1 MKITKEQLK
10 KLIVEELREMERVP
24 VPLNDPFGSDQTKEI
39 KSHLRALKKIF
50 DEVGLK
56 SVPDEMKRGLSK
68 IRTALDD
75 IPGLKEELEEITGE
89 GYIKRYTAAKA
100 SKGRNLI
107 GRNNFIL
114 LMKPNGETLSDLR
127 YYRIQS
133 EDAPRH
139 PDSSVQGIVYFV
151 MRGGQKVYLPE
162 RNGLLNAPSP
172 TTDGEVIGHSEPME
186 QGEKIPLGRA
196 SASVGKMIK
205 NTPSPEQMGQ
215 P

>member
-10 KLIVEELREMERVP
+10 EIIAEELSEMERLP
-24 VPLNDPFGSDQTKEI
+24 VPSNDPFGPDKTKEI

-56 SVPDEMKRGLSK
+56 SVPDEMKRGWSK
-68 IRTALDD
+68 MRGGLER
-75 IPGLKEELEEITGE
+75 IPGLKEELEAAMGE

-100 SKGRNLI
+100 SKGRNLLS
-107 GRNNFIL
+107 RNNFIL
-114 LMKPNGETLSDLR
+114 LMKPNGERLSDLR

-133 EDAPRH
+133 EDAPSL
-139 PDSSVQGIVYFV
+139 PNSSVQGIVYFV

-162 RNGLLNAPSP
+162 RNGMIMLPSP
-172 TTDGEVIGHSEPME
+172 TTGGQVIGHSEPME

-196 SASVGKMIK
+196 SASVGKMIQ
-205 NTPSPEQMGQ
+205 NTPPPEQMGQ
-215 P
+215 L